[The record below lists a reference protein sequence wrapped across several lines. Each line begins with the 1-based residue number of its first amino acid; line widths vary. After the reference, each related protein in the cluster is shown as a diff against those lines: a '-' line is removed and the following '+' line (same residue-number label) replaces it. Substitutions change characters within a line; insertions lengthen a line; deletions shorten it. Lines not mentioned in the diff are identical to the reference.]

1 MSDVYGTVVNYT
13 IFFNP
18 ANNQPLGL
26 TAGFYDSAGW
36 HYAAPFNV
44 VQGVWSHVAATYDGT
59 TIRLYVD
66 GTLVSSLAY
75 AATPASNGV
84 GFRIGRRWDSA
95 SMFAGRIEDAAVY
108 SSALSQ
114 TRIAAH
120 HNAGQPAPTVAYLY
134 PKVINNDMPASSCRR
149 GDARTLAG
157 SAPT

>member
-1 MSDVYGTVVNYT
+1 MSDVYGTVVSYT
-13 IFFNP
+13 IFSNA

-84 GFRIGRRWDSA
+84 GFRIGRRWDSG
-95 SMFAGRIEDAAVY
+95 SMLAGRIEEAAVY
-108 SSALSQ
+108 SGALSQ
-114 TRIAAH
+114 SPIAAH
-120 HNAGQPAPTVAYLY
+120 YNAGPPPPTLRYVS
-134 PKVINNDMPASSCRR
+134 PKIINTDKP
-149 GDARTLAG
+149 
-157 SAPT
+157 P

>member
-59 TIRLYVD
+59 TIRLYVA

-75 AATPASNGV
+75 AATPAPNGV
-84 GFRIGRRWDSA
+84 GFRIGRPRDSA
-95 SMFAGRIEDAAVY
+95 SVSPGRIDK
-108 SSALSQ
+108 
-114 TRIAAH
+114 
-120 HNAGQPAPTVAYLY
+120 APRH
-134 PKVINNDMPASSCRR
+134 S
-149 GDARTLAG
+149 
-157 SAPT
+157 